1 MVIKV
6 LFPVLVLCTIA
17 VVAVVLAIHFRVKK
31 HLRGE
36 SATAAETAE
45 NTPPGQPE
53 SPQTEEEKKKNSFT

>member
-36 SATAAETAE
+36 AAATAETVEAGSREEPEAPAAEEA
-45 NTPPGQPE
+45 
-53 SPQTEEEKKKNSFT
+53 KKNSST

>member
-1 MVIKV
+1 VVIKV

-36 SATAAETAE
+36 AAATAETVEA
-45 NTPPGQPE
+45 
-53 SPQTEEEKKKNSFT
+53 SPREQSEGLQTEETKKNGST